1 MYESKIVKNKI
12 PYQETR
18 KCRSLEEF
26 INGNTRDGES
36 GQVHRLHDPD
46 DIHSVHS
53 HSDSEKSRTDI
64 KHSEV
69 ETMSEWIKKEI
80 KKAHDFKA
88 ESELVGTLISI
99 VPNEFTDKDTGQK
112 GMDFLI
118 EKKGGE
124 QVIVYGKSVLVTLLK
139 DVPLKTDVKIVF
151 KGMEKAK
158 KSGRYYENFEVFTR
172 E

>member
-1 MYESKIVKNKI
+1 MYESRIVKNKI

-18 KCRSLEEF
+18 KCRTLEEY
-26 INGNTRDGES
+26 NDNTGTGEV
-36 GQVHRLHDPD
+36 GRIIGLHNID
-46 DIHSVHS
+46 DSPIIHT
-53 HSDSEKSRTDI
+53 HSDSEKGRNDI
-64 KHSEV
+64 NNNEV
-69 ETMSEWIKKEI
+69 ETMSEWIKKEL
-80 KKAHDFKA
+80 KKAHDFKV
-88 ESELVGTLISI
+88 ESELVGTLIAV
-99 VPNEFTDKDTGQK
+99 VPNEFVDNETGQK

-124 QVIVYGKSVLVTLLK
+124 QVIAYGKSVLVTLLK
-139 DVPLKTDVKIVF
+139 DVTLKTEIKIVF

>member
-1 MYESKIVKNKI
+1 MYESKVVKNKI

-18 KCRSLEEF
+18 KCHTLEEYF
-26 INGNTRDGES
+26 DKRGVRESVIINDSR
-36 GQVHRLHDPD
+36 H
-46 DIHSVHS
+46 IHS
-53 HSDSEKSRTDI
+53 HSDSERSRTDI
-64 KHSEV
+64 NNEV
-69 ETMSEWIKKEI
+69 ETMSDWIKKEI

-88 ESELVGTLISI
+88 ESELVGTLFAI
-99 VPNEFTDKDTGQK
+99 VPNEFIDKDTGQK
-112 GMDFLI
+112 GMDFLV

-124 QVIVYGKSVLVTLLK
+124 QVIVYGKSVLVILLK

-151 KGMEKAK
+151 IGMEKAK